1 MHIDVYTHI
10 CFSFFKIYIFIYSI
24 YLYVYMHIFI
34 YVYVYT
40 YIYTYIKDPTDFWSA
55 LFYLFLDLY
64 EGQRQYFC
72 SL

>member
-1 MHIDVYTHI
+1 MKKKSKGEKGRY
-10 CFSFFKIYIFIYSI
+10 
-24 YLYVYMHIFI
+24 I